1 MIWCQ
6 YVVKLLSGD
15 RQKPNH
21 NRLIDIIQLY
31 NDVYIKTYKI
41 PKTTMKGESPDPAFA
56 RQIYHVFV
64 SDMRLE
70 PDLLLV
76 DNYD

>member
-1 MIWCQ
+1 M
-6 YVVKLLSGD
+6 
-15 RQKPNH
+15 R
-21 NRLIDIIQLY
+21 
-31 NDVYIKTYKI
+31 
-41 PKTTMKGESPDPAFA
+41 GESPDPAFA

-76 DNYD
+76 DIITIKRLQRVEWI

>member
-1 MIWCQ
+1 M
-6 YVVKLLSGD
+6 
-15 RQKPNH
+15 
-21 NRLIDIIQLY
+21 
-31 NDVYIKTYKI
+31 YIKTYKI
-41 PKTTMKGESPDPAFA
+41 PKTTMSGESPDPAFA

-76 DNYD
+76 NNYDLTFATWMLNGSSIDLSSRLITSIGANVATIVI

>member
-1 MIWCQ
+1 M
-6 YVVKLLSGD
+6 S
-15 RQKPNH
+15 
-21 NRLIDIIQLY
+21 
-31 NDVYIKTYKI
+31 
-41 PKTTMKGESPDPAFA
+41 GESPDPAFA

-76 DNYD
+76 NNYDLTFATWMSNGSSIDLADL

>member
-1 MIWCQ
+1 M
-6 YVVKLLSGD
+6 
-15 RQKPNH
+15 
-21 NRLIDIIQLY
+21 
-31 NDVYIKTYKI
+31 YIKTYKI
-41 PKTTMKGESPDPAFA
+41 PKTTMRGESPDPAFA

-76 DNYD
+76 DIITIKRLQRVEWI

>member
-1 MIWCQ
+1 M
-6 YVVKLLSGD
+6 
-15 RQKPNH
+15 
-21 NRLIDIIQLY
+21 
-31 NDVYIKTYKI
+31 YIKTYKI